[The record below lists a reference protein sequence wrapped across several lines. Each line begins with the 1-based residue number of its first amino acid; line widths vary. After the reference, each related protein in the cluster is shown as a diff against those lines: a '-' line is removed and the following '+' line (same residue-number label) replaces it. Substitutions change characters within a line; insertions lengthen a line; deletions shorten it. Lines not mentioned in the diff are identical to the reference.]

1 MKNKVNILGI
11 EYEIMELTDEEQPYL
26 KECDGFCDR
35 SRKQI
40 VVAKFEPNPN
50 AGNVDAEWYRKKVLR
65 HEIIHA
71 FLHES
76 GLEENSNEA
85 EMWARNEE
93 MVDWIAIQAPKIFKV
108 YSELGIL

>member
-1 MKNKVNILGI
+1 MKINVLGT
-11 EYEIMELTDEEQPYL
+11 EYEIMQLSDDEQPYL

-40 VVAKFEPNPN
+40 VIADLQPDPDTYK
-50 AGNVDAEWYRKKVLR
+50 VDVEWYRKKVLR

-76 GLEENSNEA
+76 GLEENSNNA

-93 MVDWIAIQAPKIFKV
+93 MVDWIALQFPKILKIFH
-108 YSELGIL
+108 EADCL